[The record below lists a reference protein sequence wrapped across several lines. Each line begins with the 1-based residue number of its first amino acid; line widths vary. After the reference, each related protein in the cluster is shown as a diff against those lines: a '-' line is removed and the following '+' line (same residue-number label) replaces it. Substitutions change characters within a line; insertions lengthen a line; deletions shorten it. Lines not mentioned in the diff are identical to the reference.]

1 MNSDALEQLKT
12 RFGDTVFKNKGRTF
26 DTALSL
32 AYADMSR
39 RASGH
44 KKDVK
49 DKCIEELNRIFSCMP
64 SFKCQTDFDEWHKKS
79 CESLKQ
85 VMHYDSFEGT
95 YGRAQKVINMAFKY
109 LMYTDT
115 PHADAHNFCHM
126 TLDSYTLAWYKRS
139 VNTKSKSFAWSKID
153 DYEEYRAIQD
163 DIRSYLAS
171 DKNYSICIKG
181 LGEFTIE
188 HLPSQPILAEF
199 IIWEGE
205 KIFEKYGTLVNSITS
220 YKESGNANDSWLIG
234 DSFKRFLVEAFK

>member
-1 MNSDALEQLKT
+1 MNSDAFEQLKA
-12 RFGDTVFKNKGRTF
+12 RFGDTVFMKKDRTF

-49 DKCIEELNRIFSCMP
+49 DKCIKELNNIFSCLP
-64 SFKCQTDFDEWHKKS
+64 SFNCQTDFDEWHKKS

-85 VMHYDSFEGT
+85 VMHCDSFEGT

-115 PHADAHNFCHM
+115 PHADAHDFCHM

-153 DYEEYRAIQD
+153 DYEEYWSIQD
-163 DIRSYLAS
+163 EIRSYLA
-171 DKNYSICIKG
+171 DEKNYSFSIKR

-188 HLPSQPILAEF
+188 NLPTQPIFAEF

-205 KIFEKYGTLVNSITS
+205 KVLEKYDALVNSITS
-220 YKESGNANDSWLIG
+220 YKEGGNANDSWLIE
-234 DSFKRFLVEAFK
+234 DRFNRFLVEAFS